1 MQADKDRMPIER
13 RSMLVQLPKFL
24 DALKHEVV
32 NEDSPIWDPNF
43 KPPGKSAFL
52 NFMSYMFMYRTN
64 DQIIIIFDVT
74 VALLLQRKRER
85 ENNNTLHGHGAS
97 TSGKKYNNE
106 PSSSKKYKKSDLEG
120 EDVSDDVILKAIKR
134 INESNYANKTE
145 VSSLN
150 QRILIKFTLTK
161 CFSLSRQK

>member
-1 MQADKDRMPIER
+1 MQADKDRMPVER

-43 KPPGKSAFL
+43 KPPGEWLNGL
-52 NFMSYMFMYRTN
+52 NFNWEFKLIVM
-64 DQIIIIFDVT
+64 IVVT

-106 PSSSKKYKKSDLEG
+106 PSSSKKYKKADPDS

-145 VSSLN
+145 VTFCQLTILFFKVYIKISFSSL
-150 QRILIKFTLTK
+150 
-161 CFSLSRQK
+161 RQK